1 MKLAEMESYIESLKK
16 VEFLKASF
24 SFDLEEQKPVTKR
37 IVIEM

>member
-24 SFDLEEQKPVTKR
+24 SFDLLEQRKITKR
-37 IVIEM
+37 IVIDM